1 MALEYWDFY
10 AVSGKTGERK
20 CKTVLVWDTKLK
32 EVVDSHTEHFTPEE
46 EYDAWRGQIPPLV
59 VERVV

>member
-1 MALEYWDFY
+1 MALEYWNFY
-10 AVSGKTGERK
+10 AVSGKTTGRK

-32 EVVDSHTEHFTPEE
+32 KVVDSHTEYFVPKE
-46 EYDAWRGQIPPLV
+46 EYNAWCGQIPPLV

>member
-1 MALEYWDFY
+1 MALEYWTSY

-32 EVVDSHTEHFTPEE
+32 RVVDSHTEYFVPKE
-46 EYDAWRGQIPPLV
+46 EYDAWRSQIPPLV
-59 VERVV
+59 VERVI